1 MVNKSRNK
9 INKEE
14 LLILE
19 FLMKKFIPLFIYHFI
34 LIERVLADL
43 DEWVSLRKVLKI
55 QPSAE
60 HTSISLLLSRK
71 YDHITGLLFLNVI
84 KSRLPSWLNT
94 KYLLITF
101 NIWLHAT
108 CYPSGHLRTTSEFC
122 QLKCY

>member
-19 FLMKKFIPLFIYHFI
+19 FLMKKFIPLFNYHFI

-84 KSRLPSWLNT
+84 KSRLPSWLYT

-101 NIWLHAT
+101 NI
-108 CYPSGHLRTTSEFC
+108 
-122 QLKCY
+122 